1 MTAAAASSGAQAG
14 ASPAPGLSGYLGLLA
29 CGAAWGLT
37 TPLIKTATQA
47 GHGALGIALWQAGLN
62 MVLLGAVLAATGKL
76 RGMPVSGPALRLYAV
91 FGLLGMA
98 LPSWASFTGTT
109 HLPSGVMS
117 IVIALVPIFA
127 LPLALALGTERFQ
140 ARRLAG
146 VVLGAAAVAI
156 LAAPGGALPE
166 PGLWVWVLVG
176 ILAPFFYAI
185 EGAWVAASRVPAGP
199 LQVLWGGSVVAVA
212 VLIPLN
218 LALGGPMLPGPVG
231 QAEGLIVVAGLLSLG
246 AYAGYI
252 GLLRRCGAVFG
263 AQVGYVVTG
272 SGVIWAM
279 VLLGERY
286 PPAVWVA
293 LALLFAGLTMVQPR
307 PSATA
312 GGAKAAVG
320 AVAVGAVEAVG
331 AGGTDDVR
339 L

>member
-1 MTAAAASSGAQAG
+1 MAGGPGATTE
-14 ASPAPGLSGYLGLLA
+14 APGLGSYAGLLA

-47 GHGALGIALWQAGLN
+47 GHGALGIALWQAILN
-62 MVLLGAVLAATGKL
+62 MILLGAVLAATGRL

-146 VVLGAAAVAI
+146 VVLGGAAVAI
-156 LAAPGGALPE
+156 LPSPGAALPG

-176 ILAPFFYAI
+176 MLAPFFYAI

-199 LQVLWGGSVVAVA
+199 LQVLWGGSVVAVL

-231 QAEGLIVVAGLLSLG
+231 RAEGLIVVAGLLSLG

-286 PPAVWVA
+286 PPAVWAA
-293 LALLFAGLTMVQPR
+293 LGLLFAGLALVQPR

-312 GGAKAAVG
+312 AGAAGAAG
-320 AVAVGAVEAVG
+320 
-331 AGGTDDVR
+331 DVR
-339 L
+339 V

>member
-1 MTAAAASSGAQAG
+1 VGPVGQG
-14 ASPAPGLSGYLGLLA
+14 QVPGLGGYLGLLA

-47 GHGALGIALWQAGLN
+47 GHGALGIALWQALLN
-62 MVLLGAVLAATGKL
+62 MLLLGAVLALTGKL
-76 RGMPVSGPALRLYAV
+76 RGIPLSGPALRLYAV

-117 IVIALVPIFA
+117 IVLSLVPIFA
-127 LPLALALGTERFQ
+127 LPLALALGTERFSG
-140 ARRLAG
+140 RRLAG
-146 VVLGAAAVAI
+146 VLLGALAVAI
-156 LAAPGGALPE
+156 LASPGGALPG
-166 PGLWVWVLVG
+166 PGLWLWVLVG
-176 ILAPFFYAI
+176 MLAPFFYAI

-218 LALGGPMLPGPVG
+218 LLLGGPILPGPVG
-231 QAEGLIVVAGLLSLG
+231 RAEGLIAAAGLLSLG

-279 VLLGERY
+279 LLLGERY
-286 PPAVWVA
+286 TPAVWAALGLLFVG
-293 LALLFAGLTMVQPR
+293 LALVQPR

-312 GGAKAAVG
+312 QGGA
-320 AVAVGAVEAVG
+320 G
-331 AGGTDDVR
+331 AGAGDVR
-339 L
+339 A

>member
-1 MTAAAASSGAQAG
+1 MPGSATGGVGAG
-14 ASPAPGLSGYLGLLA
+14 AYLWLLA

-47 GHGALGIALWQAGLN
+47 GHGALGIALWQSLLN
-62 MVLLGAVLAATGKL
+62 MVLLGVLLAVSGNL
-76 RGMPVSGPALRLYAV
+76 RRMPVTGPALRLYAV

-98 LPSWASFTGTT
+98 LPSWASFTATT
-109 HLPSGVMS
+109 HLPSGIMS

-127 LPLALALGTERFQ
+127 LPLALALRTERFSP
-140 ARRLAG
+140 RRLGG
-146 VVLGAAAVAI
+146 VVLGGGAVAL

-166 PGLWVWVLVG
+166 PGLWVWVLIG
-176 ILAPFFYAI
+176 MLAPLFYAI

-199 LQVLWGGSVVAVA
+199 LQVLWGGSVVAV
-212 VLIPLN
+212 VFLIPMN
-218 LALGGPMLPGPVG
+218 LTLGGPMLPGPVG
-231 QAEGLIVVAGLLSLG
+231 RAEGLIVLAGFLSLG

-286 PPAVWVA
+286 PPAVWAA
-293 LALLFAGLTMVQPR
+293 LALLFTGLALVQPR
-307 PSATA
+307 ASATA
-312 GGAKAAVG
+312 QGATLGRISPEGG
-320 AVAVGAVEAVG
+320 
-331 AGGTDDVR
+331 DVR
-339 L
+339 I